1 MFSPHLEKLPNYHTV
16 VKSTSY
22 LWTFS
27 FLIHCIVMTIRLLKP
42 TLFSIIWVE
51 VILYLLAS
59 FPFSMLCIVS
69 LILVKKGFAMLN
81 KSCVEA
87 EQEVFCHVIF
97 QKELFGSSFICS
109 CINVLRGKNSSQYS
123 HTWTNEQYFLLFVHL
138 VLVVHSMKKE

>member
-1 MFSPHLEKLPNYHTV
+1 MLQDLMDINGNAHESMVASVREHIADTYLSCIPGNNIRMFRKN
-16 VKSTSY
+16 
-22 LWTFS
+22 FI
-27 FLIHCIVMTIRLLKP
+27 LILACLHSP
-42 TLFSIIWVE
+42 TLFSDMLVVEQKKGWVE

-109 CINVLRGKNSSQYS
+109 CINVLRRKNSSQYS
-123 HTWTNEQYFLLFVHL
+123 HT
-138 VLVVHSMKKE
+138 